1 MPLLGKVAQVTINRE
16 AHLMSQTRRSDSA
29 RFVRPSTT
37 ALADFFPK
45 LLK

>member
-1 MPLLGKVAQVTINRE
+1 
-16 AHLMSQTRRSDSA
+16 MSQIRSSDSA
-29 RFVRPSTT
+29 RFVRPLTT